1 VRAAAGCIFFGR
13 SGRLLNGRPSS
24 QAPATQWTRLNPA
37 RNRPISN
44 PMPRE
49 NLRRSGQRRLP
60 PSPAHAAH
68 RRAPGGAMAAA
79 AALLL
84 ALQLL
89 PAPAARAGAL
99 SEAVAASFK
108 PADEFDRLQFLG
120 RAQPEI
126 ATVGLLHYADTLQVR
141 DPRYLE
147 TLLEVGF
154 EYVGLNLGEQVEQIA
169 SRIEV
174 LSDRLPLARPAAM
187 LLRGRWMQTHG
198 ELSRAERELIEA
210 SALLPAHPPDYLRLR
225 LLMSAAFVKNRGGH
239 YDEAMIRYNQ
249 ALKLV
254 DAQGPTWRRCDLRS
268 LISNVLFDA
277 GQADKAAE
285 VNREQMRLAV
295 ESADEYGIS
304 AAYTMRAILFSRTK
318 DSSSVLSDWRAA
330 LEHARLGGSKHQ
342 IVLGMANM
350 ADYYLQHGDFRTAY
364 DLSQK
369 ALPLAREAN
378 DLPAQSVALANAGL
392 ALIAMKRKDEGM
404 PMVRESASIDERSG
418 TATTLSDAQLELGSY
433 LERAGYLDDALAA
446 YRQYRQMSDEL
457 KRQDRQ
463 RALIE
468 LQESFENE
476 SRQHELDM
484 LSHEGRLK
492 DEEILHH
499 ELQIK
504 LWMAAGIACLLL
516 LAVVAVLAR
525 RLRLRNQLLSLSNEK
540 LRIQA
545 EIDPLTGLSN
555 RHRLQ
560 AVMAARP
567 GHGLAGTLF
576 LLDVDHFKQINDRCG
591 HAGGDAV
598 LVEIAH
604 RLRHTLR
611 DADLIVRWGGE
622 EFLVLVRPL
631 PPAEAQALAQRLLC
645 ALADAPVLHAGEPV
659 AVSASIGYGAFPL
672 RSGAAQPALDVNWER
687 AISLVDAAMYLAKAH
702 GRNGACGILRVDA
715 GSTAELGEIV
725 QQLERSAQEGRVE
738 LHFQPGP
745 GLRGAPPTA
754 WHACGRAR
762 TPASGA
768 EAA

>member
-1 VRAAAGCIFFGR
+1 
-13 SGRLLNGRPSS
+13 
-24 QAPATQWTRLNPA
+24 
-37 RNRPISN
+37 
-44 PMPRE
+44 
-49 NLRRSGQRRLP
+49 
-60 PSPAHAAH
+60 
-68 RRAPGGAMAAA
+68 MAAA

-84 ALQLL
+84 ALQLP
-89 PAPAARAGAL
+89 PAWAARATAPAE
-99 SEAVAASFK
+99 SASATFK
-108 PADEFDRLQFLG
+108 RADEFDRLQFLG

-126 ATVGLLHYADTLQVR
+126 ATVRLLHYADTLQVR
-141 DPRYLE
+141 DARYLE

-154 EYVGLNLGEQVEQIA
+154 EYVGLNRGDQVEQMA
-169 SRIEV
+169 TRIEG
-174 LSDRLPLARPAAM
+174 LSDRLPLARPGAM

-198 ELSRAERELIEA
+198 EVSRAERQLIEA
-210 SALLPAHPPDYLRLR
+210 SALLPPNPPNYLRLR
-225 LLMSAAFVKNRGGH
+225 MLISAAYVKNRGGH
-239 YDEAMIRYNQ
+239 YDEAMLSYNQ

-254 DAQGPTWRRCDLRS
+254 DASGPTWLRYDLRA
-268 LISNVLFDA
+268 LISNVLLDA

-295 ESADEYGIS
+295 ESADEYGI
-304 AAYTMRAILFSRTK
+304 AAAHTMRAILLSRTQ
-318 DSSSVLSDWRAA
+318 DTSTVLADWQAA
-330 LEHARLGGSKHQ
+330 LEHARLGGNKHQ

-350 ADYYLQHGDFRTAY
+350 ADYYLQHGDFQTAY
-364 DLSQK
+364 DLSLK
-369 ALPLAREAN
+369 ALPLARDAD
-378 DLPAQSVALANAGL
+378 DLPAQTVALANAGL

-404 PMVRESASIDERSG
+404 PMMREAASIDERSG
-418 TATTLSDAQLELGSY
+418 TATTLSDAQLELGGY

-457 KRQDRQ
+457 NRQDRQ
-463 RALIE
+463 RSLIE

-476 SRQHELDM
+476 NRQHELDM

-499 ELQIK
+499 DLQIK

-516 LAVVAVLAR
+516 LAVVALLAR

-555 RHRLQ
+555 RHHLQ
-560 AVMAARP
+560 AVMAGRAERA
-567 GHGLAGTLF
+567 LAGTLF

-591 HAGGDAV
+591 HAGGDSV
-598 LVEIAH
+598 LVEIAR

-611 DADLIVRWGGE
+611 DVDLIVRWGGE

-645 ALADAPVLHAGEPV
+645 ALADAPVLHAGQTV
-659 AVSASIGYGAFPL
+659 AVSASIGYGLFPL
-672 RSGAAQPALDVNWER
+672 RNSESQPDLDLNWEQ
-687 AISLVDAAMYLAKAH
+687 AITLVDAAMYLAKAH

-715 GSTAELGEIV
+715 GSPAELGEIV
-725 QQLERSAQEGRVE
+725 QQLERSVHEGRVE

-745 GLRGAPPTA
+745 GVRGAAPA
-754 WHACGRAR
+754 AGRASGRAR
-762 TPASGA
+762 TPVSGA